1 MSATDTVPIF
11 DASALSRATNGDP
24 ALQVEVLSLFAV
36 ELERLLTQVEDAPDA
51 QLRGDRLRAL
61 IALARN
67 TGAAKLAHEARSLE
81 TQIAA
86 EAPDLAPLKGAAA
99 ETLAY
104 VRQAGI

>member
-1 MSATDTVPIF
+1 MSTTNTAPVF
-11 DASALSRATNGDP
+11 DAAALSRATNGDP

-36 ELERLLTQVEDAPDA
+36 EVERLVRQVEDAPDA

-61 IALARN
+61 IAVARN
-67 TGAAKLAHEARSLE
+67 TGATRLAQAARELE

-86 EAPDLAPLKGAAA
+86 EELDLTPLKDAAE

-104 VRQAGI
+104 VQRAGV

>member
-1 MSATDTVPIF
+1 MSTTDTAPIF
-11 DASALSRATNGDP
+11 DAGALSRATNGDP
-24 ALQVEVLSLFAV
+24 ALQVEVLALFAV
-36 ELERLLTQVEDAPDA
+36 EVERLLRQVEDAPDA

-67 TGAAKLAHEARSLE
+67 TGAARLAHEARLQE
-81 TQIAA
+81 AQIAA
-86 EAPDLAPLKGAAA
+86 EAPNLAPLKDAAA